1 MARLLLPF
9 AGAYFLSYFYRTA
22 NAVVGPILVQEFSL
36 SAGAVGLLTG
46 AYFLAFA
53 LAQVPLGMLLDRFGA
68 RRVEP
73 ALLLVAAAGALA
85 FSAGGSLAGLAAGRA
100 LIGLGVS
107 SCLMGALHSFSRS
120 FPAERLA
127 SLTGWIM
134 TSGGLGALAASA
146 PLEAALRVASWRQ
159 VFAAL
164 AAATVAASIWIFRR
178 APDQPG
184 AGGAQGLAQQW
195 AGVAAVFGSA
205 RFWRIVPLGVAVI
218 GGFMAVQGLWS
229 GSWLLHV
236 SGLSRAAAADHLTA
250 MNLATLVS
258 YAAIGI
264 SATPLARRGVLPVH
278 LVGAGVALAL
288 AALLAIVAEAT
299 PHTLPLWIALGAF
312 SSFGTLAYPVAAQG
326 FAPALAGRASTAL
339 NLLVFVGAFGIQWG
353 LGVAIDAL
361 RAGGLGDAAAHRAA
375 FGGLLGAQVL
385 AYAWFAVSGRRA
397 APGLPGEKAAG
408 RPEEAAP

>member
-1 MARLLLPF
+1 MRRLVLPF
-9 AGAYFLSYFYRTA
+9 AGAYFLSYLYRTA
-22 NAVVGPILVQEFSL
+22 NAVVGPILVQELSL
-36 SAGAVGLLTG
+36 SAGAIGLLTG
-46 AYFLAFA
+46 SYFLAFA
-53 LAQVPLGMLLDRFGA
+53 LAQLPLGMLLDRFGA

-107 SCLMGALHSFSRS
+107 ACLMGALHSFWRS
-120 FPAERLA
+120 FPAERQA

-146 PLEAALRVASWRQ
+146 PLEAALRLASWRQ
-159 VFAAL
+159 VFVAL
-164 AAATVAASIWIFRR
+164 AAATVAAALWIFRS
-178 APDQPG
+178 APEQPPAPG
-184 AGGAQGLAQQW
+184 AEGMGRQW

-205 RFWRIVPLGVAVI
+205 RFWRVAPLGLTFT

-236 SGLSRAAAADHLTA
+236 NGLSRAAAADHLAA
-250 MNLATLVS
+250 MNLAMLLS

-264 SATPLARRGVLPVH
+264 SATPLARRGVQPVH
-278 LVGAGVALAL
+278 LVGGGVALAL
-288 AALLAIVAEAT
+288 AALLAIAAEAT
-299 PHTLPLWIALGAF
+299 PRTLPLWIAFGAF

-326 FAPALAGRASTAL
+326 FPAALAGRASTAL

-397 APGLPGEKAAG
+397 AS
-408 RPEEAAP
+408 

>member
-1 MARLLLPF
+1 LARLLLPF

-22 NAVVGPILVQEFSL
+22 NAVVGPLLVQELSL

-46 AYFLAFA
+46 TYFLAFA

-68 RRVEP
+68 RRIEP
-73 ALLLVAAAGALA
+73 ALLLVAASGALA
-85 FSAGGSLAGLAAGRA
+85 FSAGGSLGGLAAGRA

-107 SCLMGALHSFSRS
+107 ACLMGALHSFSRS
-120 FPAERLA
+120 FPPERLA

-146 PLEAALRVASWRQ
+146 PLEAALRVTGWRQ
-159 VFAAL
+159 VFVAL

-184 AGGAQGLAQQW
+184 AGGSEGLAQQW
-195 AGVAAVFGSA
+195 AGVAVVFGSA
-205 RFWRIVPLGVAVI
+205 RFWRIVPLGVVVT

-236 SGLSRAAAADHLTA
+236 SGLSRATAADHLTA

-278 LVGAGVALAL
+278 LVAAGVALAL
-288 AALLAIVAEAT
+288 AALAAIAAEAT
-299 PHTLPLWIALGAF
+299 SHTLLLWIAYGAF

-326 FAPALAGRASTAL
+326 FPAALAGRASTAL

-353 LGVAIDAL
+353 LGAAMDAL
-361 RAGGLGDAAAHRAA
+361 RAGGLGDAAAHRTA
-375 FGGLLGAQVL
+375 FAGLRGAPGVP
-385 AYAWFAVSGRRA
+385 YAGSA
-397 APGLPGEKAAG
+397 APRRRGE
-408 RPEEAAP
+408 PVAP

>member
-22 NAVVGPILVQEFSL
+22 NAVVGPILVQELSL

-107 SCLMGALHSFSRS
+107 ACLMGALHSFSRS

>member
-1 MARLLLPF
+1 MRRLVLPF

-22 NAVVGPILVQEFSL
+22 NAVVGPILVRELSL
-36 SAGAVGLLTG
+36 SAGAIGLLTG

-85 FSAGGSLAGLAAGRA
+85 FSAGGSLGALAAGRA
-100 LIGLGVS
+100 LVGLGVS
-107 SCLMGALHSFSRS
+107 ACLMAALHSFSRS

-134 TSGGLGALAASA
+134 TSGGLGALVASA

-159 VFAAL
+159 VFVAL
-164 AAATVAASIWIFRR
+164 AAATLAASIWIFRR
-178 APDQPG
+178 APDQPAAGG
-184 AGGAQGLAQQW
+184 AGGLARQW

-205 RFWRIVPLGVAVI
+205 RFWRIVPLGVTVT

-250 MNLATLVS
+250 MNLATLVA
-258 YAAIGI
+258 YAAIGLA
-264 SATPLARRGVLPVH
+264 ATPLARRGVQPVH

-288 AALLAIVAEAT
+288 AALLAIDTQAT
-299 PHTLPLWIALGAF
+299 SHTLLLWMAYGAF
-312 SSFGTLAYPVAAQG
+312 SSFATLVYPVAAQG
-326 FAPALAGRASTAL
+326 FPPELAGRASTAL

-361 RAGGLGDAAAHRAA
+361 RAGGLDQAAAHRAA
-375 FGGLLGAQVL
+375 FGGLLAAQAL
-385 AYAWFAVSGRRA
+385 AYAWFAAAGRRA
-397 APGLPGEKAAG
+397 APGLPAGNAAG